1 LSSSE
6 QTTAEGRL
14 VAGPTPGRRL
24 VRWVWALGLLA
35 LLGGGGYRLILWEPQ
50 RLPVQV
56 VTVDGVLKYLS
67 SHCLQEAIITRL
79 DGGILTQDLAEL
91 QTAVEA
97 IPWVRSAILR
107 RRWPD
112 RLELTVVERIALAR
126 WGEAALIDADGV
138 IFRPKMDDL
147 PRGLPR
153 LSGRDQDVL
162 ALVQRLVDWAPRL
175 RALGLDIETLTRDAR
190 GAWTLCLSAG
200 FSLALGK
207 EQVRERFSRFIRVY
221 PRLAAT
227 GMPLLID
234 MRYSNGL
241 AIRWAE
247 AGDDASESDTMGAV
261 RSAKLKS
268 QTSGPLSTLFF
279 IFNPVGWAVSA
290 KCA

>member
-1 LSSSE
+1 MSGPE
-6 QTTAEGRL
+6 QTTTEGRL

-24 VRWVWALGLLA
+24 VRWVWALGLLS
-35 LLGGGGYRLILWEPQ
+35 LLGGGGYRLMLWEPQ
-50 RLPVQV
+50 QLPVRV

-67 SHCLQEAIITRL
+67 SPCLQEAVITHL
-79 DGGILTQDLAEL
+79 DGGILTQDLAGL

-97 IPWVRSAILR
+97 IPWVRSASLR

-112 RLELTVVERIALAR
+112 RLELRVVERIALAR

-138 IFRPKMDDL
+138 IFRPKTGDI

-153 LSGRDQDVL
+153 LSGREQDAS

-175 RALGLDIETLTRDAR
+175 RALGLEIETLARDAR
-190 GAWTLCLSAG
+190 GAWTLRLSAG

-207 EQVRERFSRFIRVY
+207 ERVRERLSRFIRVY

-234 MRYSNGL
+234 MRYNNGL
-241 AIRWAE
+241 AIRWA
-247 AGDDASESDTMGAV
+247 GTGSDASEPDTMGAV
-261 RSAKLKS
+261 RAAKLKS
-268 QTSGPLSTLFF
+268 RTSGSLEYPVSPYFSLS
-279 IFNPVGWAVSA
+279 NP
-290 KCA
+290 

>member
-1 LSSSE
+1 M
-6 QTTAEGRL
+6 AE
-14 VAGPTPGRRL
+14 APTPGRRL
-24 VRWVWALGLLA
+24 VRWVWALGLLS
-35 LLGGGGYRLILWEPQ
+35 LLGAGGYLLILWEPQ
-50 RLPVQV
+50 RLPVRV

-67 SHCLQEAIITRL
+67 SPCLQEAVITRL
-79 DGGILTQDLAEL
+79 DGGILTQDLAGL

-97 IPWVRSAILR
+97 IPWVRSASLR

-112 RLELTVVERIALAR
+112 RLELAVVERIALAR

-138 IFRPKMDDL
+138 IFRPKMGDL

-153 LSGRDQDVL
+153 LSGREQDAL

-175 RALGLDIETLTRDAR
+175 RALGLEIESLARDAR
-190 GAWTLCLSAG
+190 GAWTLRLSAG

-207 EQVRERFSRFIRVY
+207 ERVRERLSRFIRVY

-227 GMPLLID
+227 GRPLLID

-241 AIRWAE
+241 AIRWAG
-247 AGDDASESDTMGAV
+247 AGGDAAEPDTIGAV

-268 QTSGPLSTLFF
+268 RTPGPSR
-279 IFNPVGWAVSA
+279 S
-290 KCA
+290 